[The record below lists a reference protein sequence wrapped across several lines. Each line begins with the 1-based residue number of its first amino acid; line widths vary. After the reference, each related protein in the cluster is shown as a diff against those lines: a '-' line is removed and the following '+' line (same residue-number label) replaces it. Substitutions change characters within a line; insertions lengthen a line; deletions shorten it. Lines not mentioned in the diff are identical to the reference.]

1 MMTFIK
7 LTKQD
12 VNLYSPFSGICI
24 YGDEEPTDFEKDET
38 VLYACFE
45 SEGVGHISERILD
58 SLKKQNITD
67 PESLTPAEIAE
78 AIDIPDALLFEYD
91 GGFNGKSW
99 FIFAPAA

>member
-1 MMTFIK
+1 MAYIK
-7 LTKQD
+7 LKQED
-12 VNLYSPFSGICI
+12 VPLYSPFSGICI
-24 YGDEEPTDFEKDET
+24 YGEEEPADLEEDET

-78 AIDIPDALLFEYD
+78 AIDIPDAILFEYD
-91 GGFNGKSW
+91 GGFNGLSW